1 MNEYI
6 GDPWTIGTE
15 VRLRAAN
22 PNVFMIS
29 LLVDEAGALLIAK
42 GIVPAYVQQQAK
54 DALTWAATEERTPEH
69 QRSIF
74 EDIHTETNSDGHA

>member
-6 GDPWTIGTE
+6 GDPWTLWTE
-15 VRLRAAN
+15 INMRAAN

-29 LLVDEAGALLIAK
+29 LLMDEAGALLIAK
-42 GIVPAYVQQQAK
+42 GIVPAYVQQQAQ
-54 DALTWAATEERTPEH
+54 DALTWAGTEERTPEH

-74 EDIHTETNSDGHA
+74 EVMQPEDQV